1 MIKNIFPAFFLVFIS
16 VSSIFSQ
23 NIEEENLIRY
33 VNPFI
38 GTEKMGHT
46 YPGATLPFGSIQLS
60 PDTDTIPMFDNNGQY
75 IKEVYQYCA
84 GYQYSDPTIVGFS
97 HTHFSGTGHSDL
109 GDILLMPT
117 TGSLKLNPGTA
128 DHPGSGYRS
137 SYSKENEAAEPNYY
151 RVLLDDYNVLAE
163 LTTTTRV
170 GMHRYTFPATDQAH
184 VILDMVHGIYNYDGK
199 NVWTFLR
206 VENDTLITGYR
217 KTTGWARTRTVYF
230 AMAFSKPFKEFGFQQ
245 AKKEQYVGFWR
256 RFDQTHNFPEAAAR
270 ELRGHFDF
278 DMEDGEQILVKVAIS
293 PVSSRGAIQNMKAE
307 IPHWDFEKV
316 KRQGQEQW
324 NAELNKI
331 RVSTLNEEDKV
342 NFYTS
347 LYHCFLGP
355 TVYMDVDGQYRGLDQ
370 NIHSAEGFT
379 NYTSFSL
386 WDTYRALH
394 PLFTLIQPSR
404 NNDMIRSMLAH
415 YDQSVHKMLPIWS
428 HYANENWCMIGYH
441 SVSVIADAFVKGIRD
456 FDAMHALEA
465 CVATARNPYYDALPF
480 YMEYGY
486 VPEDKSSNSAS
497 KTLEFAYNDWCIAQ
511 MAKALDRMDIYE
523 EFIAR
528 SENYRNIFDASTGFM
543 RPRLSDGSFVEPF
556 DPLDTHGQGFIEGNA
571 WNYGLYVPHNV
582 EELVKLKGG
591 RKNFARYLDELFTMT
606 LPEKYF
612 EGTEDVT
619 KEGIIGNYVHGNEPS
634 HQIPFL
640 YHWTDEPWKTQAR
653 VRMIAP
659 KMYKPTPDGLGG
671 NDDFGQMSAWY
682 IFNALGFYPVAPG
695 NDQYVFGS
703 PSVVAAELR
712 LENGNVFTIR
722 TENQSPENVYVQRIT
737 LNGRPLNRHYIRHS
751 EISDGGEL
759 IFHMGRRPARPRN

>member
-1 MIKNIFPAFFLVFIS
+1 MRKNIFPAFFLVFIS

-324 NAELNKI
+324 NEELNKI

-722 TENQSPENVYVQRIT
+722 TENQSPENVYVQRVT

-759 IFHMGRRPARPRN
+759 IFHMGRRPPRARR